1 MDNEVASRYTEQGAS
16 MLPSSLALV
25 SVARIKLLVAVVF
38 YVFALVYG
46 HDKYLSLVQAFWGF
60 NSPHFNLNNMLLII
74 VLAVVP
80 VFVMPLYLSRP
91 SSLFIYALVFCVY
104 LPAIVTGM
112 LNHEDSI
119 DRYFWVFFCF
129 CIGLVGCCLAVRCVP
144 LPSYASRSFS
154 RPLLLTCVLG
164 SLTCFL
170 VLFLTYRDILSFSG
184 VDDIYAQREKGAAT
198 SLFIGY
204 CQVYLAYF
212 FSPILFAAG
221 LVSRRVLI
229 ALLGFAGFIFVF
241 MITAE
246 RTVLLMPFAMFLM
259 ALIFKKRGDNPN
271 NPACLFA
278 GGGMMVFLIAAL
290 YDQVGVFREL
300 GFYFYTRLI
309 AYPGLFVTQYYDLFS
324 AQGFTYWAH
333 VSGIGRLADVPAAF
347 ATDEKWPLL
356 GKILAERV
364 LGVQSQS
371 NASFVATDGV
381 AAAGGPGVLVIFLVY
396 TAWLIALD
404 WVSQG
409 WNKVLLLT
417 ALFPLAFVTTNGPFF
432 TMLASFGGGLWIAML
447 WFDKFRMK
455 LWGHRL

>member
-1 MDNEVASRYTEQGAS
+1 MSNEVSGRYREQD
-16 MLPSSLALV
+16 ALV
-25 SVARIKLLVAVVF
+25 LPGSLVLVRLARIKLLVAVVF
-38 YVFALVYG
+38 YVCALIYG
-46 HDKYLSLVQAFWGF
+46 HDRYLSLVQGFWGF
-60 NSPHFNLNNMLLII
+60 NSPSFNLGSMLLII

-80 VFVMPLYLSRP
+80 VFVMPLYLTRP
-91 SSLFIYALVFCVY
+91 STLFIYALVFCVY
-104 LPAIVTGM
+104 LPAIVIGM
-112 LNHEDSI
+112 LNHEDSL
-119 DRYFWVFFCF
+119 DRYFWLFFCF

-144 LPSYASRSFS
+144 LRSNASRSLS
-154 RPLLLTCVLG
+154 RPLVLACVLG
-164 SLTCFL
+164 SLTSFL

-184 VDDIYAQREKGAAT
+184 ADDIYAQREKGAAT

-212 FSPILFAAG
+212 LSPVLFATG

-246 RTVLLMPFAMFLM
+246 RTVFLMPFAMFLL
-259 ALIFKKRGDNPN
+259 AFIFKRRGGNPN
-271 NPACLFA
+271 NPAYLFA
-278 GGGMMVFLIAAL
+278 GGGMMIFLIAAL
-290 YDQVGVFREL
+290 YDQVGIFREL

-309 AYPGLFVTQYYDLFS
+309 AYPGLFVTQYYDLFA

-333 VSGIGRLADVPAAF
+333 VSGIGRLVDVPAAF

-381 AAAGGPGVLVIFLVY
+381 AAAGAPGILVIFVLY

-447 WFDKFRMK
+447 WADKFRIK
-455 LWGHRL
+455 LWGYRL

>member
-1 MDNEVASRYTEQGAS
+1 MDSEIAGRFREQDTS
-16 MLPSSLALV
+16 ILPSSLAWV
-25 SVARIKLLVAVVF
+25 NVARIKLLAAVVF

-60 NSPHFNLNNMLLII
+60 NPPHFNLSNMLLII
-74 VLAVVP
+74 VLAVIP
-80 VFVMPLYLSRP
+80 AFVMPLYLTRP

-104 LPAIVTGM
+104 LPGVVTGM
-112 LNHEDSI
+112 LNYEDSI
-119 DRYFWVFFCF
+119 DRYLGLFSCF

-144 LPSYASRSFS
+144 LRSNASRSFS

-170 VLFLTYRDILSFSG
+170 VLFLTYKDILSFSG

-212 FSPILFAAG
+212 FSPVLFATG
-221 LVSRRVLI
+221 LISKRILI

-246 RTVLLMPFAMFLM
+246 RTVLLLPFAMFLM
-259 ALIFKKRGDNPN
+259 AFIFKARGANPN
-271 NPACLFA
+271 APVYLFV
-278 GGGMMVFLIAAL
+278 GGGVMVFLIAEL
-290 YDQVGVFREL
+290 FDQVGLFQEL

-309 AYPGLFVTQYYDLFS
+309 ACPGLFVTQYYDLFS
-324 AQGFTYWAH
+324 TQGFTYWAH
-333 VSGIGRLADVPAAF
+333 VSGISWFAEVPAAY
-347 ATDEKWPLL
+347 AADEKWPAL

-381 AAAGGPGVLVIFLVY
+381 AAAGGPGVLAIFMLY
-396 TAWLIALD
+396 TVWLIALD

-417 ALFPLAFVTTNGPFF
+417 ALFPLAFISTNGPFS

>member
-1 MDNEVASRYTEQGAS
+1 MDNEISGRYTEQGTS
-16 MLPSSLALV
+16 VLPSTLV
-25 SVARIKLLVAVVF
+25 LVNVARIKLLVAVVF

-60 NSPHFNLNNMLLII
+60 NSPHFSLSNMLLII
-74 VLAVVP
+74 ILAVVP
-80 VFVMPLYLSRP
+80 VFVMPLYLVRP

-119 DRYFWVFFCF
+119 ERYFWVFFCF

-144 LPSYASRSFS
+144 LLSDASRSFS

-246 RTVLLMPFAMFLM
+246 RTVFLMPFAMFLM
-259 ALIFKKRGDNPN
+259 ALIFKRRGDNPN
-271 NPACLFA
+271 NPAYLFA

-447 WFDKFRMK
+447 WFDKFRIK

>member
-1 MDNEVASRYTEQGAS
+1 MDNEVAGRYTEQGTS
-16 MLPSSLALV
+16 VLPSSLALV
-25 SVARIKLLVAVVF
+25 NVARLKLLVAVVF

-60 NSPHFNLNNMLLII
+60 NAPHFNLSNMLLILI
-74 VLAVVP
+74 LAVVP
-80 VFVMPLYLSRP
+80 VFVMPLYLTRP

-104 LPAIVTGM
+104 LPAVVTGM

-144 LPSYASRSFS
+144 LQSDDSRSFS

-170 VLFLTYRDILSFSG
+170 VLFLTYRDVLSFSG
-184 VDDIYAQREKGAAT
+184 MDDIYAQREKGAAT

-212 FSPILFAAG
+212 FSPVLFATG
-221 LVSRRVLI
+221 LMSKRVLI

-246 RTVLLMPFAMFLM
+246 RTVLLMPFAMFM
-259 ALIFKKRGDNPN
+259 IALIFKGRGSNPDS
-271 NPACLFA
+271 PAYLFA
-278 GGGMMVFLIAAL
+278 GGGVMIFLIAEL
-290 YDQVGVFREL
+290 YDQVGIFREL

-309 AYPGLFVTQYYDLFS
+309 ACPGLFVTQYYDLFGT
-324 AQGFTYWAH
+324 QGFTYWAH

-347 ATDEKWPLL
+347 ATDEKWPAL

-381 AAAGGPGVLVIFLVY
+381 AAAGGPGVLVIFMLY

-417 ALFPLAFVTTNGPFF
+417 ALFPLAFISTNGPFS

-447 WFDKFRMK
+447 WFDKFRIK